1 MQWYTRYSAEVCFSI
16 NKCYTDDIIITDDMF
31 TEDIMSIKKR
41 TDDNNSMNI

>member
-16 NKCYTDDIIITDDMF
+16 NKCYIDDMF